1 MISHMAAEFAN
12 RIEAGRALAL
22 KLGEFAGRND
32 ILVLALPRGGVPVAY
47 EVAEA
52 LKAHLDVLI
61 VRKIGAPRQPELA
74 MGAIASG
81 GGYTVNREVLDEM
94 HVTAAEFGA
103 AVQREWDELHRR
115 EQVYR
120 PHRAPIEVANKTVI
134 VVDDGLATGSTMRVA
149 PAALRRLQ
157 PARIVVAVPVAPA
170 DTLYRLEAL
179 ADRVICLVTPEP
191 FGAVGVHYMNFG
203 QVGDAEVRQ
212 LLEENARRRAA

>member
-12 RIEAGRALAL
+12 RTEAGRALAH
-22 KLGEFAGRND
+22 KLGEFAGRSD

-52 LKAHLDVLI
+52 LKAPLDVLL
-61 VRKIGAPRQPELA
+61 VRKIGVPEQPELA

-81 GGYTVNREVLDEM
+81 GGYTINREVVDEM

-103 AVQREWDELHRR
+103 VLQRELEELHRR

-120 PHRAPIEVANKTVI
+120 RNRPPVVIADKTVI
-134 VVDDGLATGSTMRVA
+134 VVDDGLATGSTMRAAV
-149 PAALRRLQ
+149 AALRRLQ

-179 ADRVICLVTPEP
+179 ADEVICLLTPEP
-191 FGAVGVHYMNFG
+191 FSAVGLHYMNFG
-203 QVGDAEVRQ
+203 QVGDSEVRE
-212 LLEENARRRAA
+212 LLAKNAQRRAA